1 MPIVTIVQIELC
13 VEMMT
18 ILLNGDDD
26 DDDGDD
32 NDNDDDDED
41 DNDKSVLTE
50 DVNLDTGGESWDKVA
65 VEGRARYN
73 GALDFDL
80 DKVVRN
86 DSLMI
91 KIPFI
96 GWLT

>member
-80 DKVVRN
+80 
-86 DSLMI
+86 SWFL
-91 KIPFI
+91 
-96 GWLT
+96 